1 MANINL
7 AVTPHSF
14 RASAPQATVLRNLG
28 ALADLPGTWVGSGF
42 NLISLPDKHEN
53 KIFRLKLNATHET
66 LNFTE
71 IGAPIPNRGSAQDD
85 IAFLGLHYF
94 QLVSDAVENTEMHLE
109 PGMWLNLPST
119 TAPPEPPTI
128 VRVATIPHGD
138 ALLAQ
143 SDLVVIGAQ
152 GGPRIEPVDST
163 PFTLDPTTGARKND
177 TNANYLAPFTSTPLP
192 AGIPAGSIANP
203 NLVLTN
209 EIQRKASRGQ
219 HITQTTVI
227 RVNATPIGGIN
238 GTPIAPPSKPN
249 NVGGIVNIP
258 FVNINADAN
267 SFSAIFWVET
277 VENSDG
283 TQFLQLQ
290 YTQTAILD
298 FDNIKWPHIS
308 VATLVKQ

>member
-14 RASAPQATVLRNLG
+14 RAAAPQGTVLRNLG
-28 ALADLPGTWVGSGF
+28 ALADLPGTWMGNGF
-42 NLISLPDKHEN
+42 NLISLPLPLSQDPN
-53 KIFRLKLNATHET
+53 RRKIFRLKLNATHET
-66 LNFTE
+66 LSFTE
-71 IGAPIPNRGSAQDD
+71 IGAPIPNRGFAQDD
-85 IAFLGLHYF
+85 IAFLGVHYF
-94 QLVSDAVENTEMHLE
+94 QQVSDAVTNAALHLE
-109 PGMWLNLPST
+109 PGMWLNLPIT
-119 TAPPEPPTI
+119 TAPAEPPTI
-128 VRVATIPHGD
+128 VRLATIPHGD
-138 ALLAQ
+138 AMLAQ
-143 SDLVVIGAQ
+143 SDLVLTGLQ
-152 GGPRIEPVDST
+152 GGPKIDPVDST
-163 PFTLDPTTGARKND
+163 PFTLNQTTGARQNE
-177 TNANYLAPFTSTPLP
+177 TSPIYLDQFTHTALP
-192 AGIPAGSIANP
+192 PGIPVGSIANP
-203 NLVLTN
+203 NLVISN
-209 EIQRKASRGQ
+209 AIRGQ
-219 HITQTTVI
+219 NITNTVVI